1 MSDAIKTISVLILSI
16 AMMGFAYLF
25 YLNGETFIVLVLL
38 FIGIVSALTLVASVP
53 RPKRRR

>member
-1 MSDAIKTISVLILSI
+1 MSDAVKTISVLILSI

-38 FIGIVSALTLVASVP
+38 FIGIVLALILAASIH
-53 RPKRRR
+53 RPKKQR